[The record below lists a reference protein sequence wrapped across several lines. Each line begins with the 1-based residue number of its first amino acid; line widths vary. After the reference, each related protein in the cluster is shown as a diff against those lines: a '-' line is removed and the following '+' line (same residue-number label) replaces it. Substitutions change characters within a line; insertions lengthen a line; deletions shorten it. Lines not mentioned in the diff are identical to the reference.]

1 MTKLGERTIWLD
13 CDVVQADGGTR
24 CASITGSF
32 VALALALE
40 KMKADKILDAMPL
53 ADHVAAVSVGM
64 INGESVLDLDYEE
77 DSKGDVDMNI
87 VMTGKGKFIE
97 VQGTAEKEPFEKKD
111 LDELTALAQKGIR
124 EIIAVQKKALKGIK
138 IG

>member
-1 MTKLGERTIWLD
+1 
-13 CDVVQADGGTR
+13 
-24 CASITGSF
+24 
-32 VALALALE
+32 
-40 KMKADKILDAMPL
+40 MKADKILDAMPL

-64 INGESVLDLDYEE
+64 IKGESVLDLDYEE
-77 DSKGDVDMNI
+77 DSKGEVDMNI